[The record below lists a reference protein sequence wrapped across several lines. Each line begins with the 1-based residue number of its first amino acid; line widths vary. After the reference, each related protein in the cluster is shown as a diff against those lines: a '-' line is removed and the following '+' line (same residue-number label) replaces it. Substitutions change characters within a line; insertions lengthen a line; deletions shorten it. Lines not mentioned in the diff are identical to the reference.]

1 METNL
6 YKISQENFYTLLA
19 YYRIIKKESKKYY
32 DYIMKYKEFTQDYYL
47 NLTQLFIEEENIFN
61 LHGELNENVTITI
74 DYSNKVLNNKNNLSY
89 SANNNLKK
97 HKDINIFPIKLNIDK
112 INTFFKYQLE
122 SLKIF
127 LNSMNYEW
135 SIKKFI

>member
-32 DYIMKYKEFTQDYYL
+32 DYIMKYKEFTKDYYL
-47 NLTQLFIEEENIFN
+47 NLKQLFSEEENIFN
-61 LHGELNENVTITI
+61 LQSELNENVTITI
-74 DYSNKVLNNKNNLSY
+74 DYSSKVPTNKNNLSY

-97 HKDINIFPIKLNIDK
+97 
-112 INTFFKYQLE
+112 
-122 SLKIF
+122 
-127 LNSMNYEW
+127 
-135 SIKKFI
+135 